1 MALPIRPGAAGMKT
15 PPGGE
20 SRSGLKTASDTQLNT
35 QLNQAPGNQTP
46 GNQTAEN
53 RAKPDFTAWLASEF
67 QRPAQSIG
75 NVIKLLDED
84 NTIPFIAR
92 YRKEVSGS
100 MDEVQLRSLR
110 DRLHYLRELEERR
123 ATVLSS
129 IREQGKLTAELE
141 AKINALSTKR
151 ELEDLYLPYRPKRK
165 TRASAAR
172 EKGLEPLALALFIE
186 GVAEGMADAVADRMI
201 AEFIGQFA
209 GSHGG
214 EINGEIGAE
223 EVWAGCRDI
232 LAERVAEDAD
242 TRSWIRGITEREG
255 KIVSA
260 PTREFAGQKT
270 KFSDY
275 YAYAEPLARIPA
287 HRYLAMRRGENEK
300 VLKVRIAAPEED
312 ILERQARNWGAGARG
327 RMKDQ
332 WGQLLEDAY
341 RRLIAPAVEVE
352 LRVALKERADGE
364 SISIFAENL
373 THLLLQPPG
382 GHKVVLGLDP
392 GFRTGS
398 KWVVV
403 DRTGKLLDHG
413 AIFPLPPG
421 NQVGQSAQAIC
432 RAIEAHHVEVV
443 AIGNGTASRELLSFV
458 RKALAD
464 ARIEIPAVLVS
475 EAGASV
481 YSASDTAREEFP
493 DLDITIRGA
502 VSIARRWQ
510 DPLAELVK
518 IDPKSIGVGQ
528 YQHDVQPTR
537 LRQTLDEVVESCVNR
552 VGVNLNTAS
561 LDLLRYVSGIGA
573 AQAKEIIVFREAR
586 GSFTTRGELE
596 RVPRLGPKA
605 FQQCAG
611 FLRIPGAA
619 NPLDGSAVHP
629 EHYPVVE
636 SMAADLRIPLP
647 DLMGNDEAIAGIDLN
662 RYAGG
667 GTGLP
672 TLEDILEELRKP
684 GLDPRA
690 PQEAVVFDD
699 RITKIGHVEEGM
711 RLNGIV
717 TNVTHFGAFVDIGV
731 HQDGLVHI
739 SQLADH
745 FVKRPQDEVRV
756 GQTVRVTVLKVDTEL
771 GRIGL
776 SMKKQP
782 GATKSGQN
790 GGKEPRK

>member
-1 MALPIRPGAAGMKT
+1 MKT

-20 SRSGLKTASDTQLNT
+20 FRSGLKTASDTQLNT
-35 QLNQAPGNQTP
+35 ELNQAPGNQP
-46 GNQTAEN
+46 AEN
-53 RAKPDFTAWLASEF
+53 RAQPDFTAWLASEF

-92 YRKEVSGS
+92 DRKEVSGS

-172 EKGLEPLALALFIE
+172 EKGLEPLAMALFIE
-186 GVAEGMADAVADRMI
+186 GVAEGMADADADRRI

-209 GSHGG
+209 GSNGGETGG
-214 EINGEIGAE
+214 EISGEISGVIGAD

-260 PTREFAGQKT
+260 PTREYAGQKT

-300 VLKVRIAAPEED
+300 VLKVRIAAPEEE

-332 WGQLLEDAY
+332 WGLLLEDAY

-364 SISIFAENL
+364 SISIFGENL

-458 RKALAD
+458 RKAFAD

-528 YQHDVQPTR
+528 YQHDVQQTR

-647 DLMGNDEAIAGIDLN
+647 DLMGNDEAITGIDLN
-662 RYAGG
+662 RYTGG

-672 TLEDILEELRKP
+672 TLEDILAELRKP
-684 GLDPRA
+684 GLDPRV

-756 GQTVRVTVLKVDTEL
+756 GQTVRVIVLKVDAEL

-776 SMKKQP
+776 SMKNRP
-782 GATKSGQN
+782 GASKSG
-790 GGKEPRK
+790 